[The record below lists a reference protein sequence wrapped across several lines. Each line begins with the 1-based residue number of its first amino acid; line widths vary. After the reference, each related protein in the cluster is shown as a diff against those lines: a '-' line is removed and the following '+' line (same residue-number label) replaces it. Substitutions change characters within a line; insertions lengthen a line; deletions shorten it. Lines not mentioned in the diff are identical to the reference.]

1 MCCMNSNLLMLPLAA
16 LAVVAMGGAASAQIA
31 PHYDPTTVS
40 AIPDTNN
47 TVFVT
52 GTATEKVEP
61 DRVMATF
68 AVETVDE
75 AAGDALRANSEAMNA
90 VLAALEEAGVEENE
104 THTAYFSIYPTYN
117 YTEFGAQELTGYTVT
132 NSIMV
137 ESSNLSNV
145 SDWIDAAVAAGA
157 NRVDSLSFTLS
168 EERLDDIRGGLTQDA
183 IDNARS
189 KADALAQALDVEI
202 TGVKSAS
209 LFDFHSPPVMPL
221 SVSFAA
227 GAAESI
233 TTPIIPGDQTVTAT
247 VGVIYRIG

>member
-16 LAVVAMGGAASAQIA
+16 LAVVAMEGAASAQIA
-31 PHYDPTTVS
+31 PYYDPTTFSV
-40 AIPDTNN
+40 IPDTNN

-52 GTATEKVEP
+52 GTATEMVEP
-61 DRVMATF
+61 DRVMAAF
-68 AVETVDE
+68 AVETMDE

-90 VLAALEEAGVEENE
+90 VLADLEGAGVKENE

-132 NSIMV
+132 NSITA

-145 SDWIDAAVAAGA
+145 SDWIDAAVNAGA

-183 IDNARS
+183 IDNARG

-209 LFDFHSPPVMPL
+209 LFDFNSPPVMPL

-233 TTPIIPGDQTVTAT
+233 TTPIMPGEQTVTAT
-247 VGVIYRIG
+247 AGVVYRIG

>member
-1 MCCMNSNLLMLPLAA
+1 MNSNLLMLPLAP
-16 LAVVAMGGAASAQIA
+16 LAVVAMWGAASAQMA
-31 PHYDPTTVS
+31 PYYDPTTVP

-47 TVFVT
+47 TVSVT
-52 GTATEKVEP
+52 GTAMEKVEP

-68 AVETVDE
+68 AVETMDE

-132 NSIMV
+132 NSITV
-137 ESSNLSNV
+137 GSSNLTNV
-145 SDWIDAAVAAGA
+145 SDWIDAAVNAGA

-183 IDNARS
+183 IDNARG

-209 LFDFHSPPVMPL
+209 LFDFNSPPVMPL

-233 TTPIIPGDQTVTAT
+233 AMPITPGEQTVTAT
-247 VGVIYRIG
+247 